1 MAKRRT
7 KTRTHRKV
15 LKEELAQIPRLMVL
29 RLGSS
34 LKNRSLAQLVRDVRL
49 CMQPHTAINL
59 RERKANRLKDFVV
72 MAGPLGVS
80 EMFVFSQLESTG
92 NISLRLG
99 KMPRGP
105 TLQFK
110 VNSYSLCKDV
120 RNMLKRPKLAG
131 RDAAEFANPPLLVMN
146 GFTKLSEAPNHEKLM
161 VTVFQNLFPPI
172 EPQRTRVSGIRRVL
186 MLNKD
191 KETGAIDL
199 RHFAISTKLV
209 NESRNVKKLVESH
222 RLNKKLPNLARS
234 SDVADLLL
242 DPYSVGGITSDS
254 EVEDDAVVEI
264 NNESAVPVLN
274 AATSNNAEHANPP
287 ANSTQP
293 QTRKRAIKL
302 TELGPRIN
310 MSLVKI
316 EEGLVGSSKTIY
328 HASITKLQIEEK
340 ALEKR
345 HMQKQKLKQERT
357 ARQLE
362 NLKQKNATKDA
373 KKARRKARIAGEDVQ
388 GADAKSENGVV
399 DMDVDED
406 DDEDIDAPLIN
417 PQDYEDD
424 PDLFDDDE

>member
-15 LKEELAQIPRLMVL
+15 LEEELAKIPRLMVL

-34 LKNRSLAQLVRDVRL
+34 LKNRSLSQLVRDVRL
-49 CMQPHTAINL
+49 FLQPHTAINL
-59 RERKANRLKDFVV
+59 KERKANKLRDFVV

-110 VNSYSLCKDV
+110 INNYSLCKDV
-120 RNMLKRPKLAG
+120 RHMLRRPKLTG
-131 RDAAEFANPPLLVMN
+131 RDSAEYANPPLLVLN
-146 GFTKLSEAPNHEKLM
+146 GFTKMSEASNHEKLM
-161 VTVFQNLFPPI
+161 VTVFQNMFPPI
-172 EPQRTRVSGIRRVL
+172 EPQRTKVLGIRRVL

-209 NESRNVKKLVESH
+209 DESRNVKKLVDSH
-222 RLNKKLPNLARS
+222 RINKKLPNLGKNG
-234 SDVADLLL
+234 DVSELLL

-254 EVEDDAVVEI
+254 EMEDDAVVEI
-264 NNESAVPVLN
+264 NNESSVSVA
-274 AATSNNAEHANPP
+274 
-287 ANSTQP
+287 QP
-293 QTRKRAIKL
+293 QPAADQADAPQVAAEPQAVSTRKRAIKL

-310 MSLVKI
+310 MSLMKI

-328 HASITKLQIEEK
+328 HANITKLDVEK
-340 ALEKR
+340 KKLEKL
-345 HMQKQKLKQERT
+345 HQQKHKLKLERR
-357 ARQLE
+357 AKQLE
-362 NLKQKNATKDA
+362 NLKVKNATKDA
-373 KKARRKARIAGEDVQ
+373 KKARRKARFA
-388 GADAKSENGVV
+388 
-399 DMDVDED
+399 DED
-406 DDEDIDAPLIN
+406 GNEPQDEQAASDDENESEDGPEIDPA
-417 PQDYEDD
+417 DYENDS
-424 PDLFDDDE
+424 DLFSDIEK